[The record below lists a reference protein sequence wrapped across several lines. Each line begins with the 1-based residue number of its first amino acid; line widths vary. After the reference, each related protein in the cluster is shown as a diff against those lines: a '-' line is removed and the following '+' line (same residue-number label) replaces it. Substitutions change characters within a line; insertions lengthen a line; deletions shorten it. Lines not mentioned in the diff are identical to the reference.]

1 LFVVRDQRPRDSSAG
16 ADLAL
21 TPTDSVSALVLAGG
35 KATRFGGIAKHELV
49 IGGRTIIERQ
59 VEVLAPRVHEILV
72 SAPEPIAGYRTVA
85 DTIVDAGP
93 LAGIAAG
100 FAAATT
106 PWVLIVAGDMP
117 YLTGA
122 VVDLVLAR
130 LDDAHSAYDGVGIEI
145 GGLPQPLFC
154 ALRVAAARPA
164 LERLLASGQRKASRL
179 LTDSGLAMRWLAEPD
194 VRAVDPS
201 LRSLANLNEPA
212 DLSRT

>member
-1 LFVVRDQRPRDSSAG
+1 MVANTSI
-16 ADLAL
+16 
-21 TPTDSVSALVLAGG
+21 SALVLAGG

-49 IGGRTIIERQ
+49 IGGRTIFERQ

-72 SAPEPIAGYRTVA
+72 SAPDAIAGYSTVA
-85 DTIVDAGP
+85 DTIADGGP

-100 FAAATT
+100 LAVAST
-106 PWVLIVAGDMP
+106 PWLLIVAGDMP

-130 LDDAHSAYDGVGIEI
+130 IDDAQDGVGIEI
-145 GGLPQPLFC
+145 GGLPQPLFS

-164 LERLLASGQRKASRL
+164 LDRLLASGQRKASRL
-179 LTDSGLAMRWLAEPD
+179 LTDAGLAIRWLAEPD

-201 LRSLANLNEPA
+201 LRSLANVNSPS
-212 DLSRT
+212 DLENSGT